1 MDPIVLFA
9 LIILVFLV
17 IGGGIFLF
25 LRNRSNEQTDTQS
38 RLDQFVSSV
47 DSYQDR
53 DSSQESSSRQAPSR
67 FQNIDAALEKQGLA
81 QGIATSLA
89 QANFKI
95 TITEYLLVIFLS
107 VVGTAALSHFLFH
120 GTWLLTLGGA
130 VVGFFLPRVYLG
142 LRKRKRLH
150 LFNDQL
156 GDTITL
162 MASGL
167 KAGYSPIQALESVG
181 KEMPAPVS
189 EEFQRVVQEMG
200 LGISSERA
208 YNNLLKRVP
217 SADLELMV
225 TAINIQ
231 AEVGGNLAEILEGI
245 GFVIRERVRIAGEV
259 KTLTAQGMIS
269 GYVISFL
276 PIILGLVLFAM
287 NPEYISRMVFANDT
301 QPYGWIMIG
310 VGSAMTLAGFIAI
323 QKIVRIEV

>member
-1 MDPIVLFA
+1 MDPIVLFT

-17 IGGGIFLF
+17 VGGGIFF
-25 LRNRSNEQTDTQS
+25 FRNQNDEQTDTKS

-47 DSYQDR
+47 DSYY
-53 DSSQESSSRQAPSR
+53 DSDAFQESSNSQASSR
-67 FQNIDAALEKQGLA
+67 FQNIDAALEKQGFA
-81 QGIATSLA
+81 QGITTSLA
-89 QANFKI
+89 QANLKI
-95 TITEYLLVIFLS
+95 TVTEYFILIFLS

-120 GTWLLTLGGA
+120 ATWLLTLGG
-130 VVGFFLPRVYLG
+130 VVMGFFLPRIYIG
-142 LRKRKRLH
+142 LLKSKRLRM
-150 LFNDQL
+150 FNDQL

-200 LGISSERA
+200 LGIPSERA

-217 SADLELMV
+217 SDDLELMV

-231 AEVGGNLAEILEGI
+231 AEVGGNLAEILEVI
-245 GFVIRERVRIAGEV
+245 SFVIRERVRIAGEV
-259 KTLTAQGMIS
+259 KTLTAQGIIS
-269 GYVISFL
+269 GYVISLL

-287 NPEYISRMVFANDT
+287 NPEYISRMIFANDT
-301 QPYGWIMIG
+301 QPCGWIMTG
-310 VGSAMTLAGFIAI
+310 VGLAMILAGFIAI
-323 QKIVRIEV
+323 QKIVKIEV